1 MILSTQ
7 KIYSRSYH
15 LLTLMLGFTTIA
27 TQIIVLRELLSLFY
41 GNELVIGIILT
52 NWMLLT
58 GLGAFFGKR
67 SDKIRRENAFLII
80 FFTLLGILPF
90 LLLFLAYYLRSIVF
104 VYGTMVNIFEVFSTS
119 FLLLLPFC
127 LLSGFLFT
135 FLSHVVS
142 KFKNQNYISRVY
154 SWESTGSIIGGVLF
168 NLVLFW
174 FFNTFNSLLLLGV
187 INLGLLLFILVRQ
200 KNRWL
205 SGMVLVVLIGF
216 LGVNLTTDFDTLT
229 HQYLYKDQNIQ
240 YFKSTPYGNI
250 TVTEQDG
257 QINFYE
263 NNLLLFSS
271 QQPIKSEETVH
282 FALSQIDSLRNVL
295 LLSGGMYG
303 VIPEI
308 KKYHPQRIDYVEI
321 NPWLIKAEKE
331 FFSAGSYDNVQ
342 IINRDARYYIEHTEQ
357 QYDAVIINLPEPS
370 TAQINRFYTREFY
383 SELKKRLRD
392 HKAVISFNLSGSS
405 NYLSEETRDLYSSV
419 YNTLNETFE
428 NIIIVPGNSN
438 YFLASDGELSYDIT
452 EKTDQ
457 KKIQTK
463 YVNKFHFDNE
473 LVERRGKNIKD
484 VLKEGARI
492 NTDFRPVTYFLKLNQ
507 WSSSLQF
514 NYWTPF
520 IFIIL
525 LSLLLVVRL
534 NAVNFAMFAGGFAG
548 ASIEVVLLI
557 SFQVLYGYVY
567 NLVGIIVTVFM
578 AGLAAGTYYRSKL
591 IPRVSLKNFQKLQ
604 ALIGLYGLLL
614 PLLLLLFKSV
624 SISVLPMHAAFII
637 MMFVISFMVGM
648 LFSLASHL
656 QLKKVSLVAAGVY
669 SVDLLGAAIGSF
681 VMTAYLIPS
690 LGLLNVCFIV
700 GGLNLFGVGI
710 TQLRAGS

>member
-1 MILSTQ
+1 
-7 KIYSRSYH
+7 
-15 LLTLMLGFTTIA
+15 
-27 TQIIVLRELLSLFY
+27 
-41 GNELVIGIILT
+41 
-52 NWMLLT
+52 
-58 GLGAFFGKR
+58 
-67 SDKIRRENAFLII
+67 
-80 FFTLLGILPF
+80 
-90 LLLFLAYYLRSIVF
+90 
-104 VYGTMVNIFEVFSTS
+104 
-119 FLLLLPFC
+119 
-127 LLSGFLFT
+127 
-135 FLSHVVS
+135 
-142 KFKNQNYISRVY
+142 
-154 SWESTGSIIGGVLF
+154 
-168 NLVLFW
+168 
-174 FFNTFNSLLLLGV
+174 
-187 INLGLLLFILVRQ
+187 
-200 KNRWL
+200 
-205 SGMVLVVLIGF
+205 MVLVVLIGF

-656 QLKKVSLVAAGVY
+656 QLKKVSSVAAGVY